1 MRTGLLFITRRR
13 TLQAAAMRASDFYDH
28 HPISKQQVLAA
39 VARRRGGDLSRLTPD
54 ELFEF
59 DQDHYGGLA
68 AVDALARRARITAAG
83 PGLDP
88 CAGPAGPARLP
99 PPPRGRPARA
109 PQP

>member
-68 AVDALARRARITAAG
+68 AVDALARRAGITGAG
-83 PGLDP
+83 RGPRV
-88 CAGPAGPARLP
+88 CAGLA
-99 PPPRGRPARA
+99 RPAPLLAR
-109 PQP
+109 PRRRPLVGL